1 MNQPTLPMELPEV
14 QQVEGA
20 LPSQPAEVRVVRPVR
35 NQAEMMVRD
44 LESLVAEDHAVRCIW
59 ALVSR
64 LDLSAFYAPMK
75 ALVDR
80 PGRPAADP
88 QVLLALW
95 VYATVEGVGS
105 ARRLDRLCREHDAYR
120 WLCGNV
126 PVDYHTLSDFRVAHQ
141 GALEDLLTQVVASL
155 MAQGLVQLN
164 RVAQD
169 GVKVRAS
176 AGAASFRRKERLE
189 RCREEA
195 EAQVR
200 RLAQEREHPDPEV
213 SARQA
218 AARERAAQERVARV
232 EAALR
237 QMPALQAAKER
248 QEHTLSKEKRKKISE
263 PRVSTTDPEARVMK
277 MADGGYR
284 PAYNVQLATDVGS
297 GVILGVAVVNAGN
310 DTDQAV
316 PMEDQVAQRGRR
328 HPNGYLADGGYA
340 QRETITTLAE
350 RQVTLYTP
358 VRPPRTT
365 TSARQA
371 HTPRVD
377 DTPAVVA
384 WRERMQTDEA
394 KAIYKQRGAT
404 AEWAN
409 AQMRGHGLLPFTV
422 RGLDKVLT
430 VTLLIVLAHNLL
442 RWTRIG

>member
-14 QQVEGA
+14 QQGEGA